1 MLGGGFPS
9 IISGVYGIAVVF
21 GIRKQIKKLANQHG
35 RT

>member
-1 MLGGGFPS
+1 MLEGRFPS

-21 GIRKQIKKLANQHG
+21 GIRKQIKKLADEHG